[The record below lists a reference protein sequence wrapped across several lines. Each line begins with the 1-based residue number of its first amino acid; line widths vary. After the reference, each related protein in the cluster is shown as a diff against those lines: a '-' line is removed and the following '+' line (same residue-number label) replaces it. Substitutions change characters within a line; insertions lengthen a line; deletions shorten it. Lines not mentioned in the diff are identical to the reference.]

1 MSYCVIFVAENKLCL
16 RSQKNTMKKLFA
28 FIVLFLSIQLQSQTF
43 IKFNGATVLVGIPNV
58 GIETSIGEKTTFSF
72 DVMASF
78 WKSFNGNSPM
88 EFYTFTPEIRYHFK
102 EKYNGFYVGAHA
114 GPDFYQLQKWNYWD
128 TNKYEHGFGYRLGV
142 TVGYNIKLNDKFLL
156 DIFAGGGWHQG
167 FYHGYYNDGTPGRYE
182 KAQNWNKSGEWLP
195 YRGGVMISYKL
206 N

>member
-1 MSYCVIFVAENKLCL
+1 
-16 RSQKNTMKKLFA
+16 MKKLFA
-28 FIVLFLSIQLQSQTF
+28 FIILFLSIQLQSQTF
-43 IKFNGATVLVGIPNV
+43 IKFNGATALVGIPNV
-58 GIETSIGEKTTFSF
+58 GVETSIGEKTTFSF

-78 WKSFNGNSPM
+78 WKSFNGNNPM
-88 EFYTFTPEIRYHFK
+88 EFYTFTPEVRYHFK
-102 EKYNGFYVGAHA
+102 EKYNGFYIGGHI

-128 TNKYEHGFGYRLGV
+128 TNKYEHGFGYRIGV

-182 KAQNWNKSGEWLP
+182 TAEHWNKSGEWLP